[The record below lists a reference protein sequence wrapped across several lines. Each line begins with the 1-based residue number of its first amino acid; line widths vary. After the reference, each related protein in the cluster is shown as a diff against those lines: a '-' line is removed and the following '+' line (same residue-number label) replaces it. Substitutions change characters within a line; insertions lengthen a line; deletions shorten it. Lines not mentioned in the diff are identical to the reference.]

1 MTATT
6 STPRAG
12 VRRVKAGWRAF
23 RVWAKKR
30 PFVGGVLVVIS
41 GIELF
46 FSGQLDLGRIQIQF
60 GIEGLQAT
68 VIPVAMIV
76 LGVLAILMPQHHV
89 FYGVIALALAVYA
102 VIGVNL
108 GGFMIG
114 TLLGVVG
121 GILVVAYLARSA
133 PSTKAAAEAAAEVE
147 AEA

>member
-1 MTATT
+1 MTAMATT
-6 STPRAG
+6 ASAPA
-12 VRRVKAGWRAF
+12 RRVARRWHAF
-23 RVWAKKR
+23 RSWAKRR
-30 PFVGGVLVVIS
+30 PFVGGVLLALAGV
-41 GIELF
+41 ELF

-68 VIPVAMIV
+68 VIPVAMIA

-114 TLLGVVG
+114 TLLGIIG
-121 GILVVAYLARSA
+121 GVLVAAYLAR
-133 PSTKAAAEAAAEVE
+133 PAAAVEGEKE
-147 AEA
+147 AEAGA